1 MNVGG
6 EIGDSRNSHSNA
18 FGIGGDAFG
27 GAGGF
32 MQEGDL
38 ALASGQALDA
48 QDSPFKG
55 LDQGREDWESLG
67 DQDLALSGKKGDTDG
82 KAGAPGPGP
91 GLQLR
96 GMPPAEGW
104 KLDGQGMGQ
113 RILGQPGGSAPFLPP
128 QPEGDNSS
136 SNSSQGLGGGN
147 PAPAKAATKEVQYGL
162 GGLIEVIKMSDKDLS
177 ALALG
182 VDLLT
187 LGLNLNSQD
196 CLYTFFNSPFTD
208 QPSALESQFNIP
220 QGYLMPQPALKP
232 EHFSKYQLETLFY
245 MFFTGPRDLKQAC
258 AAQELYRREWRWHGE
273 LCLWMK
279 ARSQQ
284 ELMQAHPNVHFQ
296 FFEVGT
302 WETRLFTNPYRGS
315 LASGFLPEDEVRV
328 KSSPGGPPS

>member
-27 GAGGF
+27 GAGGL

-38 ALASGQALDA
+38 ALAGGQALDG

-67 DQDLALSGKKGDTDG
+67 DQDLALVGGGGKKGDADG
-82 KAGAPGPGP
+82 QGGPGQAA
-91 GLQLR
+91 GLQIR
-96 GMPPAEGW
+96 GAADGW

-128 QPEGDNSS
+128 PQADGGDNSS
-136 SNSSQGLGGGN
+136 AGPQ
-147 PAPAKAATKEVQYGL
+147 PAATKETQYGL

-208 QPSALESQFNIP
+208 QPSLESQFNIP
-220 QGYLMPQPALKP
+220 QCYLMHQPTLKP
-232 EHFSKYQLETLFY
+232 EHFAKYQLETLFY
-245 MFFTGPRDLKQAC
+245 MFFTAPRDLKQAC
-258 AAQELYRREWRWHGE
+258 AAQELYRREWRYHGE
-273 LCLWMK
+273 LMLWLK
-279 ARSQQ
+279 PRSQQ
-284 ELMQAHPNVHFQ
+284 EIMQAGHPNVPFQ
-296 FFEVGT
+296 FFDVNA
-302 WETRLFTNPYRGS
+302 WETRLFTNAYRGNV
-315 LASGFLPEDEVRV
+315 ASGFLPEEDIRV
-328 KSSPGGPPS
+328 KMPPGGQQGQP